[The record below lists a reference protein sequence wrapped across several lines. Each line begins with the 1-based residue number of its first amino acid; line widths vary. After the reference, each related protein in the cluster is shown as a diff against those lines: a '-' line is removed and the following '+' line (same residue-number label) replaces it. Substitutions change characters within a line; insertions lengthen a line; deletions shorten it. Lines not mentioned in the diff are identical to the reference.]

1 MNLNQL
7 QGKEIINLATGEKL
21 GMITEVELTFE
32 RETGNL
38 NSVLIPVERGIF
50 NFLGEERFLEIPW
63 DSIIKIGEEVIVI
76 NLGDEDE

>member
-32 RETGNL
+32 QETGNL
-38 NSVLIPVERGIF
+38 NSLLIPAEKGIF
-50 NFLGEERFLEIPW
+50 DFLGEEQFLEIPW
-63 DSIIKIGEEVIVI
+63 NSIIKIGTEVIVI
-76 NLGDEDE
+76 NLDN